1 MSMNVT
7 RPNGIGSKAFI
18 VSQVLSGFA
27 HGLSAKLEKH
37 FIGLSTYVCGSF
49 AVVVDNTIIQSKIE
63 LSIIKLKIN

>member
-1 MSMNVT
+1 MNVT

-18 VSQVLSGFA
+18 ASQVLSGFA

-49 AVVVDNTIIQSKIE
+49 AVVVDITILQTKFDINTI
-63 LSIIKLKIN
+63 

>member
-1 MSMNVT
+1 MSKNVT
-7 RPNGIGSKAFI
+7 RPKGSGSKAFI

-49 AVVVDNTIIQSKIE
+49 AVVVDKAILQTKFE
-63 LSIIKLKIN
+63 